1 MKKLAALLVAT
12 AATMYFT
19 GCGDAGTNASNGIMG
34 NNTSSSSTGD
44 KTGDSDTEKK
54 GDYDE
59 SVEFTDELPKCTA
72 KKDGK
77 VYYVEE
83 EDITYTCNYDEDLKT
98 GEWVKSKKKPKKPV
112 ADETIESGDD
122 LPKCND
128 KRDGDIYYI
137 EEDDV
142 YVTCDSDE
150 GKWIEVDTDP
160 ETEPDTDKSSSS
172 KGSLVDEKLQ
182 VTYLSNL
189 PTCKSSLEFVTYYV
203 LAEDEDYTCF
213 NGLWYNEYGDTY
225 PETEPSSSSNGGGE
239 IVPEINS
246 VASLSSLPTCTS
258 RIEETCYY
266 VTSEDDYYYC
276 SGSIWVGLISGDT
289 YPKTVPSSSSTVI
302 STVCGDMWC
311 ASNLSA
317 TSVDV
322 DRVITEMDAGGG
334 ESGWWW
340 EFDDRSNGGDSY
352 FDWPVAKGNEY
363 SDLSFEPVV
372 RYCGGMC
379 GNVVLDGTSLG
390 YNYAGIGF
398 NVAGSSDGS
407 SSAETANVSTL
418 WDGLCLVYSTDGP
431 AVIELGLTDA
441 RQEYF
446 GADVPRYTLPKGNNK
461 VVNISWSQFEQSGWL
476 DEYGDPYP
484 SISGTAAARELKD
497 IKIKF
502 SGADGVYSFNIMSI
516 GTYGSCQ

>member
-1 MKKLAALLVAT
+1 MKKLTTLLVAT
-12 AATMYFT
+12 AAAMYFT
-19 GCGDAGTNASNGIMG
+19 GCGDAGVNANNGIMG

-77 VYYVEE
+77 VYYVED

-128 KRDGDIYYI
+128 KSDGDIYYI

-258 RIEETCYY
+258 RIEETYYY

-289 YPKTVPSSSSTVI
+289 YPKTEPSSSSAAIITA
-302 STVCGDMWC
+302 VCGDMWC
-311 ASNLSA
+311 GPRGEEQVL
-317 TSVDV
+317 TGL
-322 DRVITEMDAGGG
+322 DAGAG

-340 EFDDRSNGGDSY
+340 EYDDNAVSDEGTGNSQFGWYPGKGNDFSESSFLPIIEYNGG
-352 FDWPVAKGNEY
+352 VAGTAY
-363 SDLSFEPVV
+363 
-372 RYCGGMC
+372 
-379 GNVVLDGTSLG
+379 LDPGTRTNAFLG
-390 YNYAGIGF
+390 VGF
-398 NVAGSSDGS
+398 NIAGGT
-407 SSAETANVSTL
+407 TAGGGKVGVDATSWEGICVVYTST
-418 WDGLCLVYSTDGP
+418 GP
-431 AVIELGLTDA
+431 LTVLLGLTDSEEA
-441 RQEYF
+441 YYEY
-446 GADVPRYTLPKGNNK
+446 DLPVKHLTASTSQK
-461 VVNISWSQFEQSGWL
+461 VVNILWSAFKQDGWAGG
-476 DEYGDPYP
+476 Y
-484 SISGTAAARELKD
+484 SISGTEAASQLGA
-497 IKIKF
+497 IKF
-502 SGADGVYSFNIMSI
+502 QFDSEESDYITFNIQSI
-516 GTYGSCQ
+516 GTYGSCE

>member
-1 MKKLAALLVAT
+1 MKKFTALLVV
-12 AATMYFT
+12 AAASMYFT
-19 GCGDAGTNASNGIMG
+19 GCGENGTNVTNGFADQKG
-34 NNTSSSSTGD
+34 SSSST
-44 KTGDSDTEKK
+44 EKK
-54 GDYDE
+54 GNADEEETGDYDKT
-59 SVEFTDELPKCTA
+59 VETADDLGKCTA

-77 VYYVEE
+77 VYFVEE
-83 EDITYTCNYDEDLKT
+83 DEVAYTCKYDEDT
-98 GEWVKSKKKPKKPV
+98 EEGEWVKKEKKPSKPV
-112 ADETIESGDD
+112 ADETVDSDED
-122 LPKCND
+122 LPKCSS
-128 KRDGDIYYI
+128 KTDGDIYYI
-137 EEDDV
+137 EEDEV
-142 YVTCDSDE
+142 YVKCDAEE
-150 GKWIEVDTDP
+150 GDWVPVK
-160 ETEPDTDKSSSS
+160 TEDKD
-172 KGSLVDEKLQ
+172 K
-182 VTYLSNL
+182 
-189 PTCKSSLEFVTYYV
+189 
-203 LAEDEDYTCF
+203 
-213 NGLWYNEYGDTY
+213 
-225 PETEPSSSSNGGGE
+225 PSSSNSSSLPDKPSSSDSSTQTSSGSTPTPTSAE
-239 IVPEINS
+239 SYAPPVIPEQVS
-246 VASLSSLPTCTS
+246 TVADLPTCTNNLDGT
-258 RIEETCYY
+258 IIY
-266 VTSEDDYYYC
+266 VTSKNDYYYC
-276 SGSIWVGLISGDT
+276 ALSEWHSVNAEIEDPPTS
-289 YPKTVPSSSSTVI
+289 SASSSTNDY
-302 STVCGDMWC
+302 VCGDMWC

-340 EFDDRSNGGDSY
+340 EYDDRSNGGDSY
-352 FDWPVAKGNEY
+352 FDWPVAKGNEF

-484 SISGTAAARELKD
+484 SISGVAAARELKD

-502 SGADGVYSFNIMSI
+502 TGADGVYSFNIMSI
-516 GTYGSCQ
+516 GTYGSCK